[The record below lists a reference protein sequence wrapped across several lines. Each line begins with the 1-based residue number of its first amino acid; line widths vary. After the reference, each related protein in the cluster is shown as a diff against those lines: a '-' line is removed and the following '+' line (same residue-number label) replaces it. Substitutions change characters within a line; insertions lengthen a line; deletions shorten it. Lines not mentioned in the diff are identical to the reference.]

1 MPEHPD
7 QLVSRQYPGRRGQLR
22 AQLRVRA
29 GPGERQRHVISRLER
44 HPRWLRRAQPMAG
57 DGGDQWP
64 DRAVSE
70 R

>member
-29 GPGERQRHVISRLER
+29 GPGERQRHVISR
-44 HPRWLRRAQPMAG
+44 RAQPMAG

-64 DRAVSE
+64 DRAVGE